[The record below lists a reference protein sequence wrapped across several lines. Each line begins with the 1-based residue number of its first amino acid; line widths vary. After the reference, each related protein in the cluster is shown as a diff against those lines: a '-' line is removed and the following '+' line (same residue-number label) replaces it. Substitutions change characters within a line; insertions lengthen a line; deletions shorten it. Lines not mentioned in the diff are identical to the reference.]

1 MPTIKE
7 LKKQLDKA
15 GVEYDPKAKKSEL
28 EKLVLSLGEDKK
40 ESAVPAKL
48 VPEDEEVRLEPP
60 VPRVPETP
68 KTDPDYLRQY
78 QYKKVDNNPT
88 VGGVLT
94 DPDPG
99 SKAEVMKKS
108 LLSQQKVGLFI
119 PRPEKEDPSITLSVN
134 LNGYRLDLPKNVYID
149 VPLQIAEVVR
159 ESLNQQ
165 AAALLPYQIG
175 RSKAI
180 EEALS

>member
-1 MPTIKE
+1 MLTIKE
-7 LKKQLDKA
+7 LKRQLDEA
-15 GVEYDPKAKKSEL
+15 GIKYDPKAKKGDL
-28 EKLVLSLGEDKK
+28 EKLLLLPVKPERLAPAGE
-40 ESAVPAKL
+40 EP
-48 VPEDEEVRLEPP
+48 RLEPP
-60 VPRVPETP
+60 APRIPEIP
-68 KTDPDYLRQY
+68 PADPDYLRQY
-78 QYKKVDNNPT
+78 QYKKVDNNPR

-99 SKAEVMKKS
+99 SKAEAMKKS

-119 PRPEKEDPSITLSVN
+119 PRPEKEDPTITLSVN

-165 AAALLPYQIG
+165 ASALLPFQIG
-175 RSKAI
+175 RNRAT